1 VYDAGGIRRGTLTN
15 DCHRTTKSS
24 GSVSFCITRV
34 EAKDHALR
42 VSTGMSITD
51 LPGFDDWLEGLLGP
65 HHGRRLAAVSRER
78 IVLSKVPPGL
88 PGSVRDAVER
98 VPALSFPGALQLL
111 APEGV
116 GGVRAWRAAADRA
129 LEDARH
135 AGAIDDAGLAA
146 IRVGIDSVEALLASC
161 CWTDDASPA
170 WAPGP
175 AEREALAEASAR
187 LAPGRDSLFTRY
199 YGEFEG
205 RPVEAHCPG
214 APVARRIFDAAREF
228 LEARVRGAASACPG
242 AGATVP

>member
-1 VYDAGGIRRGTLTN
+1 MYDADGARRPVSTQ
-15 DCHRTTKSS
+15 DCQRPTASPGFGPGWVVGLK
-24 GSVSFCITRV
+24 
-34 EAKDHALR
+34 AKLHALW
-42 VSTGMSITD
+42 VSTGMSIAD
-51 LPGFDDWLEGLLGP
+51 LPGFEDWLEGLLGP
-65 HHGRRLAAVSRER
+65 DHGRRLAAVSGVR

-88 PGSVRDAVER
+88 PGSVLDAVER
-98 VPALSFPGALQLL
+98 VPALSLPGALQRL

-135 AGAIDDAGLAA
+135 SGAIDDDGFAA
-146 IRVGIDSVEALLASC
+146 IRIGIDSVEALLASC
-161 CWTDDASPA
+161 CWTDDGSPG

-175 AEREALAEASAR
+175 AERAALAEVSAR

-205 RPVEAHCPG
+205 RPVESHCPG
-214 APVARRIFDAAREF
+214 APVARRIFDAAREV
-228 LEARVRGAASACPG
+228 LEASVPGANSACPG

>member
-1 VYDAGGIRRGTLTN
+1 VYDAGGIRRGTFTN
-15 DCHRTTKSS
+15 ECHRTTKSS
-24 GSVSFCITRV
+24 GAVAFCIAGV

-88 PGSVRDAVER
+88 PGSVLDAVER
-98 VPALSFPGALQLL
+98 VPALSFPGPLQLL
-111 APEGV
+111 APPGV

-146 IRVGIDSVEALLASC
+146 IRVGIDSVEA
-161 CWTDDASPA
+161 
-170 WAPGP
+170 
-175 AEREALAEASAR
+175 
-187 LAPGRDSLFTRY
+187 
-199 YGEFEG
+199 
-205 RPVEAHCPG
+205 HCPG

-228 LEARVRGAASACPG
+228 LEARAPGPASACPG